1 MNMKASVIVV
11 AGGRG
16 ERLGG
21 SIPKQLR
28 QLHGK
33 TLLERSIIPF
43 DILEDVNEIIVVLPN
58 ELVVAQLDCLSQIQ
72 TDVHVVGGGARRQ
85 DSVALGFDVVSPDS
99 DFIMIHDAARPFCTT
114 ELVKRTLEAA
124 IDCGA
129 AIPAI
134 GVQDSLKLGVME
146 SGFETVAR
154 TISREKVFCAQTPQV
169 FSRSVLLE
177 AVEMGRSGVLCT
189 DEAALAER
197 AGHRVRLVKGDPH
210 NIKITTE
217 ADLLLAREMTPSI
230 EHNVQIRVGLGYD
243 LHRLVENRPL
253 ILAGVTIPGNHG
265 LHGHSD
271 ADVVCHA
278 VADSV
283 LGAAGAGDIGKH
295 FPDDDPKWKNASSI
309 ELLGRVA
316 TLIDELGFRVVNLDI
331 VVITDW
337 PKIRDHSDVMCQRLA
352 QALNVRSDVVS
363 IKGKTSEGVGS
374 LGRGEAIAVHAVSL
388 LETSGA

>member
-1 MNMKASVIVV
+1 MKVSAIVV

-43 DILEDVNEIIVVLPN
+43 DILEDVHEIIVVLPHD
-58 ELVVAQLDCLSQIQ
+58 LVVSQPDCLNQIR
-72 TDVHVVGGGARRQ
+72 TDVRVVEGGGRRQ
-85 DSVALGFDVVSPDS
+85 DSVALGFDAVSPDS
-99 DFIMIHDAARPFCTT
+99 DFILVHDAARPFCTT
-114 ELVKRTLEAA
+114 ELVKRSLEAA

-129 AIPAI
+129 AIPAV
-134 GVQDSLKLGVME
+134 GVQDSLKLGVLD
-146 SGFETVAR
+146 SDFEIVER
-154 TISREKVFCAQTPQV
+154 TISRERVFCAQTPQA
-169 FSRSVLLE
+169 FSKSVLFE
-177 AVEMGRSGVLCT
+177 AIEIGRSGVSCT
-189 DEAALAER
+189 DEAALAEK
-197 AGHRVRLVKGDPH
+197 AGHQVRLVKGDPR
-210 NIKITTE
+210 NMKITTE
-217 ADLLLAREMTPSI
+217 ADLLLAREMTPSV

-243 LHRLVENRPL
+243 LHRLVEDRPL
-253 ILAGVTIPGNHG
+253 ILAGVTIPGSHG

-309 ELLGRVA
+309 ELLGRV
-316 TLIDELGFRVVNLDI
+316 TKLVEELGVRVVNLDV

-337 PKIRDHSDVMCQRLA
+337 PKIRDYSDVMCQRLA
-352 QALNVRSDVVS
+352 QALNVSSNVVS
-363 IKGKTSEGVGS
+363 IKGKTSEGVGA
-374 LGRGEAIAVHAVSL
+374 LGRGEAIAVQAVAL
-388 LETSGA
+388 LEISGT

>member
-1 MNMKASVIVV
+1 MKVSVIVV

-43 DILEDVNEIIVVLPN
+43 DILEDVHEIIVVLPN
-58 ELVVAQLDCLSQIQ
+58 DLVVSQPDCLSNIR
-72 TDVHVVGGGARRQ
+72 TDVRVVAGGDRRQ
-85 DSVALGFDVVSPDS
+85 DSVALGFDAVSPDS
-99 DFIMIHDAARPFCTT
+99 DFIMVHDAARPFCTT

-134 GVQDSLKLGVME
+134 GVQDSLKLGVLD
-146 SGFETVAR
+146 SGFETVER

-169 FSRSVLLE
+169 FSQSVLLE
-177 AVEMGRSGVLCT
+177 AIEMGRSGVSCT
-189 DEAALAER
+189 DEAALVER
-197 AGHRVRLVKGDPH
+197 AGHRVRLVKGDPR
-210 NIKITTE
+210 NMKITTE

-230 EHNVQIRVGLGYD
+230 EHNVQVRVGLGYD

-253 ILAGVTIPGNHG
+253 ILAGITIPSTHG

-283 LGAAGAGDIGKH
+283 LGAAGAGDIGKY

-316 TLIDELGFRVVNLDI
+316 KLVDELGFRVVNLDV

-337 PKIRDHSDVMCQRLA
+337 PKIRDHAAAMCQRLA
-352 QALNVRSDVVS
+352 QALNVSSDVIS
-363 IKGKTSEGVGS
+363 IKGKTSEGVGA
-374 LGRGEAIAVHAVSL
+374 LGRGEAIAVQAVAL
-388 LETSGA
+388 LEISGV

>member
-1 MNMKASVIVV
+1 MKVSAIVV

-43 DILEDVNEIIVVLPN
+43 DILEDVHEIIVVLPHD
-58 ELVVAQLDCLSQIQ
+58 LVVSQPDCLNQIR
-72 TDVHVVGGGARRQ
+72 TDVRVVEGGERRQ
-85 DSVALGFDVVSPDS
+85 DSVALGFDAVSPDS
-99 DFIMIHDAARPFCTT
+99 DFILVHDAARPFCTT
-114 ELVKRTLEAA
+114 ELVKRSLEAA

-129 AIPAI
+129 AIPAV
-134 GVQDSLKLGVME
+134 GVQDSLKLGVLD
-146 SGFETVAR
+146 SDFEIVER
-154 TISREKVFCAQTPQV
+154 TISRERVFCAQTPQA
-169 FSRSVLLE
+169 FSKSVLFE
-177 AVEMGRSGVLCT
+177 AIEIGRSGVSCT
-189 DEAALAER
+189 DEAALAEK
-197 AGHRVRLVKGDPH
+197 AGHQVRLVKGDPR
-210 NIKITTE
+210 NMKITTE
-217 ADLLLAREMTPSI
+217 ADLLLAREMTPSV

-243 LHRLVENRPL
+243 LHRLVEDRPL
-253 ILAGVTIPGNHG
+253 ILAGVTIPGSHG

-309 ELLGRVA
+309 ELLGRV
-316 TLIDELGFRVVNLDI
+316 TKLVEELGVRVVNLDV

-337 PKIRDHSDVMCQRLA
+337 PKIRDYSDVMCQRLA
-352 QALNVRSDVVS
+352 QALNVSSNVVS
-363 IKGKTSEGVGS
+363 IKGKTSEGVGA
-374 LGRGEAIAVHAVSL
+374 LGRGEAIAVQAVAL
-388 LETSGA
+388 LEISGT

>member
-1 MNMKASVIVV
+1 MKASVIVV

-33 TLLERSIIPF
+33 TLLERSILPF
-43 DILEDVNEIIVVLPN
+43 DILEDVNEIIVVLPH
-58 ELVVAQLDCLSQIQ
+58 ELVVSQPGCLSQIQ
-72 TDVHVVGGGARRQ
+72 TDVHVVEGGARRQ
-85 DSVALGFDVVSPDS
+85 DSVALGFDVVSPDC

-129 AIPAI
+129 AIPAVA
-134 GVQDSLKLGVME
+134 VQDSLKLGVLE
-146 SGFETVAR
+146 SGRETVAR
-154 TISREKVFCAQTPQV
+154 TISRENVFCAQTPQV

-177 AVEMGRSGVLCT
+177 AIEMGRSGVSCT

-197 AGHRVRLVKGDPH
+197 AGHRVRLVKGDPR
-210 NIKITTE
+210 NVKITTE

-253 ILAGVTIPGNHG
+253 ILAGVTIPGKHG

-278 VADSV
+278 VADSI

-309 ELLGRVA
+309 ELLGRV
-316 TLIDELGFRVVNLDI
+316 TKLIDELGFRVVNLDI

-352 QALNVRSDVVS
+352 QALSVSSDVVS

-374 LGRGEAIAVHAVSL
+374 LGRGEAIAVQAVAL

>member
-1 MNMKASVIVV
+1 MKASVIVV

-58 ELVVAQLDCLSQIQ
+58 ELVVAQLDVLSQIQ

-129 AIPAI
+129 AIPAV
-134 GVQDSLKLGVME
+134 GVQDSLKLGVLE

-243 LHRLVENRPL
+243 LHRLVENRLL

-352 QALNVRSDVVS
+352 QALNVSSDVVS

-388 LETSGA
+388 LETSGP

>member
-1 MNMKASVIVV
+1 MKVSAIVV

-43 DILEDVNEIIVVLPN
+43 DILEDVHEIIVVLPN
-58 ELVVAQLDCLSQIQ
+58 DLVVSQPDCLNQIR
-72 TDVHVVGGGARRQ
+72 TDVRVVEGGERRQ
-85 DSVALGFDVVSPDS
+85 DSVALGFDAVSPDS
-99 DFIMIHDAARPFCTT
+99 DFILVHDAARPFCTT
-114 ELVKRTLEAA
+114 ELVKRSLEAA

-129 AIPAI
+129 AIPAV
-134 GVQDSLKLGVME
+134 GVQDSLKLGVLD
-146 SGFETVAR
+146 SGFEIVER
-154 TISREKVFCAQTPQV
+154 TISREKVFCAQTPQA
-169 FSRSVLLE
+169 FSKSVLFE
-177 AVEMGRSGVLCT
+177 AIEIGRSGVSCT
-189 DEAALAER
+189 DEAALAEK
-197 AGHRVRLVKGDPH
+197 AGHQVRLVKGDPR
-210 NIKITTE
+210 NMKITTE
-217 ADLLLAREMTPSI
+217 ADLLLAREMTPSV

-243 LHRLVENRPL
+243 LHRLVEDRPL
-253 ILAGVTIPGNHG
+253 ILAGVTIPGSHG

-309 ELLGRVA
+309 ELLGRV
-316 TLIDELGFRVVNLDI
+316 TKLVEELGVRVVNLDV

-337 PKIRDHSDVMCQRLA
+337 PKIRDHSDVMCKRLA
-352 QALNVRSDVVS
+352 QALNVSSNVVS
-363 IKGKTSEGVGS
+363 IKGKTSEGVGA
-374 LGRGEAIAVHAVSL
+374 LGRGEAIAVQAVAL
-388 LETSGA
+388 LEISGV

>member
-1 MNMKASVIVV
+1 MKVSAIVV

-43 DILEDVNEIIVVLPN
+43 DILEDVHEIIVVLPN
-58 ELVVAQLDCLSQIQ
+58 ELVVSQPDCLNQIR
-72 TDVHVVGGGARRQ
+72 TDVRVVEGGGRRQ
-85 DSVALGFDVVSPDS
+85 DSVALGFDAVSPDS
-99 DFIMIHDAARPFCTT
+99 DFILVHDAARPFCTT
-114 ELVKRTLEAA
+114 ELVKRSLEAA

-129 AIPAI
+129 AIPAV
-134 GVQDSLKLGVME
+134 GVQDSLKLGVLD
-146 SGFETVAR
+146 SGFEIVER
-154 TISREKVFCAQTPQV
+154 TISREKVYCAQTPQA
-169 FSRSVLLE
+169 FSKSVLFE
-177 AVEMGRSGVLCT
+177 AIEIGRSGVSCT
-189 DEAALAER
+189 DEAALAEK
-197 AGHRVRLVKGDPH
+197 AGHQVRLVKGDPR
-210 NIKITTE
+210 NMKITTE
-217 ADLLLAREMTPSI
+217 ADLLLAREMTPSV

-243 LHRLVENRPL
+243 LHRLVEDRPL
-253 ILAGVTIPGNHG
+253 ILAGVTIPGSHG

-309 ELLGRVA
+309 ELLGRV
-316 TLIDELGFRVVNLDI
+316 TKLVEELGVRVVNLDV

-337 PKIRDHSDVMCQRLA
+337 PKIRDHSDVMCKRLA
-352 QALNVRSDVVS
+352 QALNVSSNVVS
-363 IKGKTSEGVGS
+363 IKGKTSEGVGA
-374 LGRGEAIAVHAVSL
+374 LGRGEAIAVQAVAL
-388 LETSGA
+388 LEISGT

>member
-1 MNMKASVIVV
+1 MKQHWQ
-11 AGGRG
+11 
-16 ERLGG
+16 
-21 SIPKQLR
+21 K
-28 QLHGK
+28 
-33 TLLERSIIPF
+33 
-43 DILEDVNEIIVVLPN
+43 
-58 ELVVAQLDCLSQIQ
+58 
-72 TDVHVVGGGARRQ
+72 
-85 DSVALGFDVVSPDS
+85 
-99 DFIMIHDAARPFCTT
+99 
-114 ELVKRTLEAA
+114 
-124 IDCGA
+124 
-129 AIPAI
+129 
-134 GVQDSLKLGVME
+134 
-146 SGFETVAR
+146 
-154 TISREKVFCAQTPQV
+154 
-169 FSRSVLLE
+169 
-177 AVEMGRSGVLCT
+177 
-189 DEAALAER
+189 
-197 AGHRVRLVKGDPH
+197 DPH

-243 LHRLVENRPL
+243 LHRLVENRLL

-352 QALNVRSDVVS
+352 QALNVSSDVVS

-388 LETSGA
+388 LETSGP

>member
-1 MNMKASVIVV
+1 MKVSVIVV

-43 DILEDVNEIIVVLPN
+43 DILEDVHEIIVVLPN
-58 ELVVAQLDCLSQIQ
+58 DLVVSQPDCLSNIR
-72 TDVHVVGGGARRQ
+72 TDVRVVAGGDRRQ
-85 DSVALGFDVVSPDS
+85 DSVALGFDAVSPDS
-99 DFIMIHDAARPFCTT
+99 DFIMVHDAARPFCTT

-134 GVQDSLKLGVME
+134 DVQDSLKLGVLD
-146 SGFETVAR
+146 SGFETVER

-169 FSRSVLLE
+169 FSQSVLLE
-177 AVEMGRSGVLCT
+177 AIEMGRSGVSCT
-189 DEAALAER
+189 DEAALVER
-197 AGHRVRLVKGDPH
+197 AGHRVRLVKGDPR
-210 NIKITTE
+210 NMKITTE

-230 EHNVQIRVGLGYD
+230 EHNVQVRVGLGYD

-253 ILAGVTIPGNHG
+253 ILAGITIPSTYG

-283 LGAAGAGDIGKH
+283 LGAAGAGDIGKY

-316 TLIDELGFRVVNLDI
+316 KLVDELGFRVVNLDV

-337 PKIRDHSDVMCQRLA
+337 PKIRDHAAAMCQRLA
-352 QALNVRSDVVS
+352 QALNVSSDVIS
-363 IKGKTSEGVGS
+363 IKGKTSEGVGA
-374 LGRGEAIAVHAVSL
+374 LGRGEAIAVQAVAL
-388 LETSGA
+388 LEISGV

>member
-1 MNMKASVIVV
+1 MKVSAIVV

-43 DILEDVNEIIVVLPN
+43 DILEDVHEIIVVLPHD
-58 ELVVAQLDCLSQIQ
+58 LVVSQPDCLNQIW
-72 TDVHVVGGGARRQ
+72 TDVRVVEGGERRQ
-85 DSVALGFDVVSPDS
+85 DSVALGFDAVSPDS
-99 DFIMIHDAARPFCTT
+99 DFILVHDAARPFCTT
-114 ELVKRTLEAA
+114 ELVKRSLEAA

-129 AIPAI
+129 AIPAV
-134 GVQDSLKLGVME
+134 GVQDSLKLGVLD
-146 SGFETVAR
+146 SDFEIVER
-154 TISREKVFCAQTPQV
+154 TISRERVFCAQTPQA
-169 FSRSVLLE
+169 FSKSVLFE
-177 AVEMGRSGVLCT
+177 AIEIGRSGVSCT
-189 DEAALAER
+189 DEAALAEK
-197 AGHRVRLVKGDPH
+197 AGHQVRLVKGDPR
-210 NIKITTE
+210 NMKITTE
-217 ADLLLAREMTPSI
+217 ADLLLAREMTPSV

-243 LHRLVENRPL
+243 LHRLVEDRPL
-253 ILAGVTIPGNHG
+253 ILAGVTIPGSHG

-309 ELLGRVA
+309 ELLGRV
-316 TLIDELGFRVVNLDI
+316 TKLVEELGVRVVNLDV

-337 PKIRDHSDVMCQRLA
+337 PKIRDYSDVMCQRLA
-352 QALNVRSDVVS
+352 QALNVSSNVVS
-363 IKGKTSEGVGS
+363 IKGKTSEGVGA
-374 LGRGEAIAVHAVSL
+374 LGRGEAIAVQAVAL
-388 LETSGA
+388 LEISGT

>member
-1 MNMKASVIVV
+1 MKVSAIVV

-43 DILEDVNEIIVVLPN
+43 DILEDVHEIIVVLPHD
-58 ELVVAQLDCLSQIQ
+58 LVVSQPDCLNQIR
-72 TDVHVVGGGARRQ
+72 TDVRVVEGGGRRQ
-85 DSVALGFDVVSPDS
+85 DSVALGFDAVSPDS
-99 DFIMIHDAARPFCTT
+99 DFILVHDAARPFCTT
-114 ELVKRTLEAA
+114 ELVKRSLEAA

-129 AIPAI
+129 AIPAV
-134 GVQDSLKLGVME
+134 GVQDSLKLGVLD
-146 SGFETVAR
+146 SDFEIVER
-154 TISREKVFCAQTPQV
+154 TISREKVFCAQTPQA
-169 FSRSVLLE
+169 FSKSVLFE
-177 AVEMGRSGVLCT
+177 AIEIGRSGVSCT
-189 DEAALAER
+189 DEAALAEK
-197 AGHRVRLVKGDPH
+197 AGHQVRLVKGDPR
-210 NIKITTE
+210 NMKITTE
-217 ADLLLAREMTPSI
+217 ADLLLAREMTPSV

-243 LHRLVENRPL
+243 LHRLVEDRPL
-253 ILAGVTIPGNHG
+253 ILAGVTIPGSHG

-309 ELLGRVA
+309 ELLGRV
-316 TLIDELGFRVVNLDI
+316 TKLVEELGVRVVNLDV

-337 PKIRDHSDVMCQRLA
+337 PKIRDYSDVMCQRLA
-352 QALNVRSDVVS
+352 QALNVSSNVVS
-363 IKGKTSEGVGS
+363 IKGKTSEGVGA
-374 LGRGEAIAVHAVSL
+374 LGRGEAIAVQAVAL
-388 LETSGA
+388 LEISGT